1 MPPSP
6 AYAQIIS
13 LPKASQVQ
21 QKEDAACH
29 LVCPSITIFINVP
42 SKEMSQPTVLMMK
55 LSLKS
60 WVILLLMSFGL
71 YYARFVQDLRTG
83 NLPLHRGFRRT
94 WKYKEG
100 SVEGL
105 RT

>member
-1 MPPSP
+1 MPPRP
-6 AYAQIIS
+6 AYAQTIS

-21 QKEDAACH
+21 QKENAACH

-71 YYARFVQDLRTG
+71 YYARFVQGIYLCT
-83 NLPLHRGFRRT
+83 
-94 WKYKEG
+94 EG
-100 SVEGL
+100 SEELGNTRKVV
-105 RT
+105 